1 MIIVTVW
8 SDTWNVSYIELRIW
22 NQVSYDLHSYERNYV
37 KQLRIEAWKSQDFNW
52 VWTCACLL
60 QDLLGTQLC
69 KAVVSKNNLVS
80 VDLSKHS
87 CFLIEKTTNQTEPQE
102 TR

>member
-1 MIIVTVW
+1 MHSIPGAWGCRAYVSVWQDEKALCMKPVAVFHISSPPLFSTVYQ
-8 SDTWNVSYIELRIW
+8 WN
-22 NQVSYDLHSYERNYV
+22 
-37 KQLRIEAWKSQDFNW
+37 
-52 VWTCACLL
+52 ACLL